1 MSFDVIVV
9 GEGIAGLATA
19 RDCAR
24 SGLRTGTVE
33 QMMFGGLVTSINELI
48 DWPSGTGE
56 PCSGSD
62 LAAHWITEAADAGV
76 ESLGGCATAL
86 EASAGGLLLHTDAGS
101 HEARCVVVATGASRR
116 PLGIPGEA
124 AYVDRGLSHCADC
137 DGPLVK
143 GADVV
148 VVGGGDS
155 ALQEAAVLAHYAR
168 TVHVVHRGT
177 AFRARPSVHAAF
189 ERAFAGRGEALRI
202 HWQSTLASI
211 EGTDGIDAV
220 TVAGPSGTSRLPGAQ
235 QRMDRA
241 CHRGGWRDRDR
252 CAARRVAAGHLRGR
266 GRARRIRRAPGRC
279 GGRCGAGCAV
289 GEGVAAMLKL
299 WGRLTSNRTQKVLWT
314 LAEIGIDFDFI
325 LASGVM
331 GPGGHVAK
339 GNTPFGV
346 VDTPQYRALNPNGR
360 IPTIDDD
367 GYVLWES
374 NAICRYLVMQYAPE
388 AMYGNDVRTFAS
400 ATRWQ
405 DFENN
410 ELLPPQHE
418 LVMELVRLPVE
429 QRSADNLAKAR
440 AAFNKRLEII
450 EAQLGQSRFMVGDR
464 FTFGDI
470 PIGIRV
476 HRWVL
481 LEAERPRFP
490 NIERWYA
497 GLVERP
503 AFQRFTA
510 DPANHVEG

>member
-1 MSFDVIVV
+1 
-9 GEGIAGLATA
+9 
-19 RDCAR
+19 
-24 SGLRTGTVE
+24 
-33 QMMFGGLVTSINELI
+33 
-48 DWPSGTGE
+48 
-56 PCSGSD
+56 
-62 LAAHWITEAADAGV
+62 
-76 ESLGGCATAL
+76 
-86 EASAGGLLLHTDAGS
+86 
-101 HEARCVVVATGASRR
+101 
-116 PLGIPGEA
+116 
-124 AYVDRGLSHCADC
+124 
-137 DGPLVK
+137 
-143 GADVV
+143 
-148 VVGGGDS
+148 
-155 ALQEAAVLAHYAR
+155 
-168 TVHVVHRGT
+168 
-177 AFRARPSVHAAF
+177 
-189 ERAFAGRGEALRI
+189 
-202 HWQSTLASI
+202 
-211 EGTDGIDAV
+211 
-220 TVAGPSGTSRLPGAQ
+220 
-235 QRMDRA
+235 
-241 CHRGGWRDRDR
+241 
-252 CAARRVAAGHLRGR
+252 
-266 GRARRIRRAPGRC
+266 
-279 GGRCGAGCAV
+279 
-289 GEGVAAMLKL
+289 MLKL

-374 NAICRYLVMQYAPE
+374 NAICRYLGMQYAPE